1 MRIRVQRGKVVY
13 DLDLR
18 RSVSVIKGNSG
29 SGKSLLVKCVSE
41 YMASGVNS
49 AVTIEC
55 ERKVECILSEP
66 PDYETY
72 IKEHKDS
79 VIILDKNIQFNGDR
93 KSLLKGLKDAGA
105 WLLLISRKDL
115 ECAADSVYHVKQ
127 NGDYRTLTEAIQYGK
142 KV

>member
-13 DLDLR
+13 DLDLK
-18 RSVSVIKGNSG
+18 RSVSVIKGSSG

-55 ERKVECILSEP
+55 ERRVECILSEP
-66 PDYETY
+66 LDYETY

-79 VIILDKNIQFNGDR
+79 VIILDENIHFNGDR
-93 KSLLKGLKDAGA
+93 KALLRGLKDAGA
-105 WLLLISRKDL
+105 WLLLISRKDS
-115 ECAADSVYHVKQ
+115 ECAVDSVYHVKQ
-127 NGDYRTLTEAIQYGK
+127 NDGYRTLTKSHAT
-142 KV
+142 